1 MASTLASQLQRIKPF
16 VQGEA
21 DGRRPF
27 TRPSVIF
34 DPKEAAD
41 IDVETILSIAVSGL
55 EVLIKSD
62 TRFGKYKDTLFSH
75 KSREL
80 DRETMGIEENKNID
94 FSIASY
100 LRLLA
105 GYLQLPSALKTLE
118 YLIRRYKV
126 HMYNVDELV
135 LCALPYHDTH
145 AFVRIVQL
153 LDLGNKN
160 WAFLEG
166 VKASGAPLPRKV
178 IVQQCIRDMGVL
190 EDLCNYALPTKK
202 FQHSRPVF
210 CFCSA
215 VLVEA
220 LGAIPTLDSDT
231 VKRIIPFVFSGLSSA
246 QTGGPDHKAGAMMIV
261 GVLATRAT
269 LALNLI
275 QQLILLIAKAILQ
288 DAKESADL
296 PWLRTS
302 VMTIISLVQSVQK
315 LTKKVLEAL
324 NEIRDLAALLMG
336 LSEEFNIEKFLLVY
350 LEALADYSS
359 SDDSCRLA
367 LITTIETIPVKD
379 LVDNIVI
386 RVLAACMKLSQKKD
400 NSKLCESGSWAKQI
414 LGAIDKHYPSELRG
428 AVRKFL
434 EDPKMSSKKEGFK
447 FENLCLMLDGSLE
460 MSLEISDSKV
470 WFSLEHPQAEVR
482 RASLLGLASSGTLKA
497 SAFDPQKL
505 VNVQEAI
512 LRRLHDDDL
521 SVVQAAL
528 SVDGLSGI
536 INPAC
541 LFKAFEVVLL
551 RCIDIL
557 TGTSS
562 ISSQICDVA
571 VSCLECALTFQQQH
585 PDFSK
590 GVATMVFPLL
600 LILPKTWRINMKALE
615 LAKEVKWPFYCN
627 LCDACDHM
635 ATSQVKNFKPRF
647 AAAINMKTV
656 GALAESFL
664 THPGE
669 YMPWLVECCNS
680 FKLSKTLFFLVIL
693 QSFTKQKKVAS
704 SFSTLFQVSLPVL
717 KDEWHEM
724 EFSGSGVFGEECNM
738 ENLEKAYS
746 GVMDKLF
753 DVNFGVLNSNIL
765 ICIYWSL
772 LKSFTTISLQD
783 TSAENAE
790 WLGILQDLFVFSAT
804 SPLKDIFKEHL
815 HLLAIKSD
823 MPLVR
828 FLSKF
833 FTEEDFAVSS
843 QVESLHSFV
852 TLCSTFASKKG
863 GTNTSRQRQLLLEF
877 PSLLVPLSN
886 KNQDIRMSALNCI
899 EALLNLMQN
908 IDITTMKNGND
919 SFLAH
924 SVLAPAFADFLGLI
938 VYQKK
943 LISSDVNFLPSFLT
957 SVLGFSGHSLLVP
970 QNIDK
975 RLDQQAKEAIFH
987 FVLRSSINFS
997 PYGKLTILSLLK
1009 GMGSAILKIEEVKLL
1024 LSELLERRNQF
1035 HFGLDKSCE
1044 QLSHTEAETLC
1055 LLLESCASV
1064 PSSSQDGDVIIGY
1077 LLKALQVGRV
1087 SLNDPA
1093 IIRPC
1098 VNVLQKLTCALY
1110 DSLKTEIQD
1119 ELFRNLVILLR
1130 NDNGD
1135 IQNAVREA
1143 LLRINVSWSTIY
1155 RLLDLIL
1162 SQEGSQRMKRK
1173 KPTKHQKFSLQ
1184 HELFNNGESTL
1195 SFLSSLLDVL
1205 LLKKNIESRASL
1217 IEPLFE
1223 LLRYFFKSNWL
1234 PVLVV
1239 QDGNGTGDSSGVSN
1253 FNNSVCEIQQTIL
1266 LILDDIIASL
1276 SSDLPVKDDI
1286 LNKFDVNL
1294 LVECANSAKD
1304 STTRNHVFSLLS
1316 SVAKVTPGR
1325 ILDHIIDIFTVVG
1338 DSTVMQ
1344 SDSHSQHVFE
1354 DLIST
1359 IVPCWLSKR
1368 DDAKELLQIFVNVL
1382 PEVAEHRRLTI
1393 VVYLLR
1399 TLGEKKSLGALL
1411 VLLFCSLVLRT
1422 TKSSPD
1428 GSIYSASLASI
1439 AYKEWEYVFAVQ
1451 ICEQYSCTIWL
1462 PSLVM
1467 LLQEIGMVYQRN
1479 EQIIELLLAIQFI
1492 LHKLHD
1498 TELAFKLES
1507 GQDQDELQGTL
1518 GALMEL
1524 VLSHMQ
1530 LVSVKS
1536 KKISIPASLR
1546 KELKECMRGVLKT
1559 ITKSMAP
1566 SAYFK
1571 AITLLLGHADGNVR
1585 KKALGLLC
1593 ETAKDHDIVQQKHKG
1608 TRKRNQ
1614 NISEFHMDESAWES
1628 FNMMC
1633 LEIIRLVDDSRDNSD
1648 TSVKLAAVSALEILA
1663 KKFSSNSAVFSTC
1676 LSSVTKH
1683 ISSDDLAVSFSCLRS
1698 TGALIHVLGPKA
1710 LAELPFIMEHMFRR
1724 AHDVSSC
1731 SARKFKHGHDRVL
1744 SELSSN
1750 KEPLLLS
1757 ILVTLEAVIDKLGC
1771 FLNPYLEDILELMVI
1786 HPEYVSESDPK
1797 RKLKAESVRR
1807 LVTEKIPVR
1816 LILAPMLKIYPE
1828 AVKCGESSISVAFEM
1843 LASTIS
1849 TMDRSSVGTYHA
1861 KIFEQ
1866 CLLALDLRRQH
1877 PISVQNIDMVEQSV
1891 IHAIIVL
1898 TMKLT
1903 ETMFRP
1909 LFIRSL
1915 EWAESELEEFG
1926 SSKSRNLSRSI
1937 SFYKLV
1943 NKLAEQH
1950 RSLFVPY
1957 FKYLLEGSARYLI
1970 DDQVPKTIGSTQKQK
1985 KAKVHEE
1992 SSNRETKG
2000 ALSPCQWHLRALI
2013 LSSLKKCFLYDTGSL
2028 KFLDSLNF
2036 QVLLKP
2042 IVSQL
2047 VAEPP
2052 ASLEQLPNVPNVE
2065 EFDDTLVSCLG
2076 QMAVTAGSDLLWK
2089 PLNHEVLMQ
2098 TRSEKVRPR
2107 ILGLRVVKY
2116 LVEHLKEEYLVFLAE
2131 TIPFLGEL
2139 LEDVELPVKT
2149 LAQEILKEMETLSGE
2164 SLRQYL

>member
-302 VMTIISLVQSVQK
+302 VMTIISLVQLQSVQK

-1344 SDSHSQHVFE
+1344 
-1354 DLIST
+1354 
-1359 IVPCWLSKR
+1359 
-1368 DDAKELLQIFVNVL
+1368 
-1382 PEVAEHRRLTI
+1382 
-1393 VVYLLR
+1393 
-1399 TLGEKKSLGALL
+1399 
-1411 VLLFCSLVLRT
+1411 
-1422 TKSSPD
+1422 
-1428 GSIYSASLASI
+1428 
-1439 AYKEWEYVFAVQ
+1439 
-1451 ICEQYSCTIWL
+1451 
-1462 PSLVM
+1462 
-1467 LLQEIGMVYQRN
+1467 
-1479 EQIIELLLAIQFI
+1479 
-1492 LHKLHD
+1492 
-1498 TELAFKLES
+1498 
-1507 GQDQDELQGTL
+1507 GTL